1 MSSTHTAKPLS
12 DADIVAL
19 YFARDEQAIRR
30 TDEKYGSFCHRLAMH
45 ILHSEQDAEECVSDT
60 YLKAWN
66 TIPPTRPSSLQAFLG
81 RIVKNLSI
89 NRYHEGKAQK
99 RNRDFDLSLEE
110 LADCIPAPDEAADDL
125 PALFNEFLGGLD
137 PTERKLFVGRYWHSY
152 TMETLAKAYGL
163 TVNAETLRIARTRG
177 KLRDFLTER
186 GYML

>member
-30 TDEKYGSFCHRLAMH
+30 TDEQYGRFCHRLAMH

-152 TMETLAKAYGL
+152 TMETLANAYGL
-163 TVNAETLRIARTRG
+163 TVNAVTLRISRTRG

-186 GYML
+186 GYHV